1 MDEIQITDLSSR
13 VLNAMR
19 ARNLKA
25 KPITEFERY
34 GLRRILLHFSEH
46 EWIAYSK
53 EAVWAF
59 VLQERLRVESGQLPA
74 YQWAHARRAAVYLEQ
89 MAEHGVIQESPLP
102 RWEAEHNRLFR
113 SVAQD
118 EPPSQKIEILICQVR
133 DAIMKLDMSE
143 KAKRN
148 YLYCG
153 LGAVLKH
160 FDFQGEMIYSEE
172 LLDTFLADSQEQYL
186 SGEIKQATW
195 QSIRKSVLWIKEY
208 RETEHITHRKL
219 TNTAFIYASPD
230 FERLIQE
237 YAAYMRNADYLKEKT
252 QSVYIAAVRAFF
264 KRMESLGPIEYNQLT
279 LCDVT
284 ACISKTA
291 TEMPLGIFNT
301 MVALRSFAQFVSD
314 IHPELPNITAALN
327 CTPAKRRRV
336 YVGYSDEDAQKILAV
351 IDRESIKGKRDFAMV
366 MLAYSTGLRSCDILQ
381 LFTQIA
387 RFSSRDMT
395 EWALILRFGQWKRF
409 GDVFRW
415 EA

>member
-1 MDEIQITDLSSR
+1 
-13 VLNAMR
+13 
-19 ARNLKA
+19 
-25 KPITEFERY
+25 
-34 GLRRILLHFSEH
+34 
-46 EWIAYSK
+46 
-53 EAVWAF
+53 
-59 VLQERLRVESGQLPA
+59 
-74 YQWAHARRAAVYLEQ
+74 

-237 YAAYMRNADYLKEKT
+237 YAAYMRNADYLKEKPSPFT
-252 QSVYIAAVRAFF
+252 LQRFE
-264 KRMESLGPIEYNQLT
+264 RSLSGWNLLDQLST
-279 LCDVT
+279 
-284 ACISKTA
+284 IS
-291 TEMPLGIFNT
+291 
-301 MVALRSFAQFVSD
+301 LRCAML
-314 IHPELPNITAALN
+314 LPASA
-327 CTPAKRRRV
+327 RRQ
-336 YVGYSDEDAQKILAV
+336 QKC
-351 IDRESIKGKRDFAMV
+351 R
-366 MLAYSTGLRSCDILQ
+366 
-381 LFTQIA
+381 
-387 RFSSRDMT
+387 
-395 EWALILRFGQWKRF
+395 
-409 GDVFRW
+409 
-415 EA
+415 

>member
-160 FDFQGEMIYSEE
+160 FDFQGEMIYSE
-172 LLDTFLADSQEQYL
+172 
-186 SGEIKQATW
+186 
-195 QSIRKSVLWIKEY
+195 
-208 RETEHITHRKL
+208 
-219 TNTAFIYASPD
+219 
-230 FERLIQE
+230 
-237 YAAYMRNADYLKEKT
+237 
-252 QSVYIAAVRAFF
+252 
-264 KRMESLGPIEYNQLT
+264 
-279 LCDVT
+279 
-284 ACISKTA
+284 
-291 TEMPLGIFNT
+291 
-301 MVALRSFAQFVSD
+301 
-314 IHPELPNITAALN
+314 
-327 CTPAKRRRV
+327 
-336 YVGYSDEDAQKILAV
+336 
-351 IDRESIKGKRDFAMV
+351 
-366 MLAYSTGLRSCDILQ
+366 
-381 LFTQIA
+381 
-387 RFSSRDMT
+387 
-395 EWALILRFGQWKRF
+395 
-409 GDVFRW
+409 
-415 EA
+415 

>member
-314 IHPELPNITAALN
+314 IHVAARARWQTA
-327 CTPAKRRRV
+327 RV
-336 YVGYSDEDAQKILAV
+336 P
-351 IDRESIKGKRDFAMV
+351 
-366 MLAYSTGLRSCDILQ
+366 C
-381 LFTQIA
+381 QI
-387 RFSSRDMT
+387 
-395 EWALILRFGQWKRF
+395 
-409 GDVFRW
+409 
-415 EA
+415 

>member
-252 QSVYIAAVRAFF
+252 QFER
-264 KRMESLGPIEYNQLT
+264 SLSGWNLLDQLST
-279 LCDVT
+279 
-284 ACISKTA
+284 IS
-291 TEMPLGIFNT
+291 
-301 MVALRSFAQFVSD
+301 LRCAML
-314 IHPELPNITAALN
+314 LPASA
-327 CTPAKRRRV
+327 RRQ
-336 YVGYSDEDAQKILAV
+336 QKC
-351 IDRESIKGKRDFAMV
+351 R
-366 MLAYSTGLRSCDILQ
+366 
-381 LFTQIA
+381 
-387 RFSSRDMT
+387 
-395 EWALILRFGQWKRF
+395 
-409 GDVFRW
+409 
-415 EA
+415 

>member
-148 YLYCG
+148 YCCASWRIQNDPAAFQSSWWCSSAFLLHNQRSRPYRKTDCSCPSLSCG
-153 LGAVLKH
+153 DAA
-160 FDFQGEMIYSEE
+160 GE
-172 LLDTFLADSQEQYL
+172 FPAPCQ
-186 SGEIKQATW
+186 
-195 QSIRKSVLWIKEY
+195 R
-208 RETEHITHRKL
+208 
-219 TNTAFIYASPD
+219 P
-230 FERLIQE
+230 
-237 YAAYMRNADYLKEKT
+237 
-252 QSVYIAAVRAFF
+252 
-264 KRMESLGPIEYNQLT
+264 P
-279 LCDVT
+279 
-284 ACISKTA
+284 
-291 TEMPLGIFNT
+291 
-301 MVALRSFAQFVSD
+301 AQ
-314 IHPELPNITAALN
+314 
-327 CTPAKRRRV
+327 
-336 YVGYSDEDAQKILAV
+336 
-351 IDRESIKGKRDFAMV
+351 
-366 MLAYSTGLRSCDILQ
+366 
-381 LFTQIA
+381 
-387 RFSSRDMT
+387 
-395 EWALILRFGQWKRF
+395 
-409 GDVFRW
+409 
-415 EA
+415 

>member
-264 KRMESLGPIEYNQLT
+264 KRMESLGPIEYNQLI
-279 LCDVT
+279 VGSFF
-284 ACISKTA
+284 AS
-291 TEMPLGIFNT
+291 NT
-301 MVALRSFAQFVSD
+301 FRVRL
-314 IHPELPNITAALN
+314 T
-327 CTPAKRRRV
+327 RRM
-336 YVGYSDEDAQKILAV
+336 AI
-351 IDRESIKGKRDFAMV
+351 
-366 MLAYSTGLRSCDILQ
+366 
-381 LFTQIA
+381 
-387 RFSSRDMT
+387 
-395 EWALILRFGQWKRF
+395 
-409 GDVFRW
+409 
-415 EA
+415 

>member
-208 RETEHITHRKL
+208 RL
-219 TNTAFIYASPD
+219 
-230 FERLIQE
+230 
-237 YAAYMRNADYLKEKT
+237 
-252 QSVYIAAVRAFF
+252 
-264 KRMESLGPIEYNQLT
+264 
-279 LCDVT
+279 
-284 ACISKTA
+284 
-291 TEMPLGIFNT
+291 
-301 MVALRSFAQFVSD
+301 
-314 IHPELPNITAALN
+314 
-327 CTPAKRRRV
+327 
-336 YVGYSDEDAQKILAV
+336 VGY
-351 IDRESIKGKRDFAMV
+351 
-366 MLAYSTGLRSCDILQ
+366 
-381 LFTQIA
+381 
-387 RFSSRDMT
+387 RFLLSQR
-395 EWALILRFGQWKRF
+395 G
-409 GDVFRW
+409 
-415 EA
+415 